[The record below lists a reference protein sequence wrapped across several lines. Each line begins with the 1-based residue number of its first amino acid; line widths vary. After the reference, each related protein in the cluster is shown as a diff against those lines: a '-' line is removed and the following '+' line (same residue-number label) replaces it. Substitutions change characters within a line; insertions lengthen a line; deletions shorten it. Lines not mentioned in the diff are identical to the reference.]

1 METDKWNAFVL
12 NVQGWIEENADT
24 KDDDIEDAIMILQ
37 MNIRRGN
44 KQIDKR
50 DRAYTS
56 CKHELATINR
66 QDLYDGRNRTPQAVI
81 NAVAI
86 VKVQAEAGF
95 SAFWDACPEIAELR
109 GTKGIYEN
117 KQAFIDHKLSSVST
131 QLKKMFNAGIWNGEY
146 TPDGGFTLSFDDED

>member
-12 NVQGWIEENADT
+12 VVQGWIEDNADT

-56 CKHELATINR
+56 CKIELAGIDR
-66 QDLYDGRNRTPQAVI
+66 QN
-81 NAVAI
+81 
-86 VKVQAEAGF
+86 
-95 SAFWDACPEIAELR
+95 
-109 GTKGIYEN
+109 
-117 KQAFIDHKLSSVST
+117 
-131 QLKKMFNAGIWNGEY
+131 
-146 TPDGGFTLSFDDED
+146 